1 MRKYLTALLAFF
13 SFFAYGQ
20 TGREPVNVT
29 DMLKIQSLSGVTLS
43 RDGKQAAFT
52 VTKIEPDAESKGDYK
67 YVNHIYVVAS
77 DGSTSPKELTVKEGS
92 SQPAWSPDG
101 KQLAFVRLA
110 DGKPQVF
117 IMSMDGGEPVQ
128 FTHHK
133 YGAGTPKWSP
143 DGKYIL
149 FSSNLRLQDL
159 MKDTILNPGHS
170 VPVWPYEAAGFD
182 K

>member
-1 MRKYLTALLAFF
+1 MRKYLTASLAFF

-20 TGREPVNVT
+20 PGSEPVNVT
-29 DMLKIQSLSGVTLS
+29 DMLKIQSLWGITLS

-67 YVNHIYVVAS
+67 YVNHIYVIAA
-77 DGSTSPKELTVKEGS
+77 DGSTSPKEMTVKEGS

-117 IMSMDGGEPVQ
+117 IMSMDGGEPV
-128 FTHHK
+128 
-133 YGAGTPKWSP
+133 
-143 DGKYIL
+143 
-149 FSSNLRLQDL
+149 
-159 MKDTILNPGHS
+159 
-170 VPVWPYEAAGFD
+170 
-182 K
+182 